1 MICGDRS
8 DYERD
13 HASETPGD
21 AILLAE
27 TMVPGGRVELPTP
40 AFSGPRSTGEL
51 PRHKGRQK
59 ILRVQEMRSKGK
71 KMEVLKI
78 SRHSRDRILKAVER
92 NSDLTCPDEGRAGRT
107 TSVWMSKAFR
117 P

>member
-1 MICGDRS
+1 MAFTGFRVWVLCGGRNDCERS
-8 DYERD
+8 R
-13 HASETPGD
+13 ASETPGD

-59 ILRVQEMRSKGK
+59 ILRAQEVRSKGK

-78 SRHSRDRILKAVER
+78 SRHSRDRILCA
-92 NSDLTCPDEGRAGRT
+92 DLNVGAEESG
-107 TSVWMSKAFR
+107 
-117 P
+117 